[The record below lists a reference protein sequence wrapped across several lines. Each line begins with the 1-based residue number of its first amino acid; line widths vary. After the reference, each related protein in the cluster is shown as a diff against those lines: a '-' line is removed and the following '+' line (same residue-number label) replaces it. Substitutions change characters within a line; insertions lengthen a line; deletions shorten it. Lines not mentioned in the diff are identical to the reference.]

1 MEENAE
7 IGDVTLVVYGSHA
20 TVLVIKSYFWWP
32 KQLYSY
38 EELVKLSFDTL
49 RRCRGWKM
57 EGNVPKRK
65 KWGVAS
71 HHLRLLRNH
80 LLINKS
86 FFWAKATV

>member
-38 EELVKLSFDTL
+38 EELVKLSF
-49 RRCRGWKM
+49 GHP
-57 EGNVPKRK
+57 EVV
-65 KWGVAS
+65 WGVKNE
-71 HHLRLLRNH
+71 R
-80 LLINKS
+80 K
-86 FFWAKATV
+86 